1 MTVTR
6 RKLAEALKKEYGGT
20 ITAHESWIKAF
31 VDVLSRE
38 ISEKGRVEIRGFGSF
53 QLNTIKAHTTIN
65 PGIPT
70 PEGQQ
75 PKKLKV
81 PETYTVDFRPS
92 GNYKERL
99 KSDQKKKAK
108 AAKSKTKSKKAKK

>member
-6 RKLAEALKKEYGGT
+6 RDLAAALKEEYGGT
-20 ITAHESWIKAF
+20 IVAHDSWIKAF
-31 VDVLSRE
+31 LDILSRE
-38 ISEKGRVEIRGFGSF
+38 ISDKGHVELRGFGSF
-53 QLNTIKAHTTIN
+53 HLNTIKAHTTIN

-70 PEGQQ
+70 PEGGQ

-99 KSDQKKKAK
+99 KSDKKKTAK
-108 AAKSKTKSKKAKK
+108 AAKSKKAKK